1 MNNNSAPHRMEPQG
15 PLTPPELLL
24 GKCTGIHWKV
34 WIPALL
40 TTYCI
45 LLKDL
50 HKQKSLPENKQIL
63 YQQSFPK
70 PATVWLDT
78 KIPLFWVLL
87 HCWER
92 TKPNAV
98 KTPWKAE
105 SHFFAALYHT
115 SVFRHQPFF
124 LIYQHLSGVSATQQ
138 LLAPGHFF
146 SSLPDHSQQHPQTVT
161 LLYSLGPVMKPAHC
175 CSEK

>member
-115 SVFRHQPFF
+115 SVFIPAIFLDLPTPLRCFCHSTITCSWPFF
-124 LIYQHLSGVSATQQ
+124 FLPSRPQSA
-138 LLAPGHFF
+138 A
-146 SSLPDHSQQHPQTVT
+146 SPDCNFA
-161 LLYSLGPVMKPAHC
+161 L
-175 CSEK
+175 